1 MTYPFLDNFMGAY
14 LNQDYTLSG
23 DSIEAIVDV
32 FKHANGAAAVHG
44 LREDAAR
51 FRLDHAASLDRDFAV
66 AYETEID
73 LSGFGHDAASFLD
86 LLVRRLAA

>member
-1 MTYPFLDNFMGAY
+1 MPYPFLDNFMSAY

-23 DSIEAIVDV
+23 DTIEEIVETFRSANPVSAI
-32 FKHANGAAAVHG
+32 HG

-51 FRLDHAASLDRDFAV
+51 YRRDHADTLGRDFAAV
-66 AYETEID
+66 YETEID